1 MSSKPLHIRSRPKK
15 LEDIVGN
22 THIIKCLEQMLQRK
36 NRPRV
41 YLLHGHYGCGKSTI
55 AKIIASSV
63 GCKRDSIIEINAG
76 NEKGIET
83 AREIIRM
90 IKHTPLIGETRF
102 IILDEA
108 HALTSGFQQAMLTT
122 LEDAPSNV
130 YFALC
135 TTDPGKI
142 IKTIRSR
149 CLQLEVKLLSGKEMK
164 FLLNKVVKEQNLGK
178 FISES
183 TISKIGNNADGIPR
197 NALLL
202 LEKVLGLKDT
212 KEIDEILS
220 VSNEMEHQ
228 VIDLCRTIMFSK
240 DWFKVRNIIKSIIET
255 HIGNLEQVRLA
266 ILGYVS
272 SVALGDNKPNSK
284 AILVYE
290 CFKDPF
296 YGNDAKAKFIFACLY
311 VLKS

>member
-1 MSSKPLHIRSRPKK
+1 MSNKPLHIRSRPKK

-22 THIIKCLEQMLQRK
+22 NHIVKCLEQIIKRK
-36 NRPRV
+36 NRPKV
-41 YLLHGHYGCGKSTI
+41 YLLYGHYGCGKTTI
-55 AKIIASSV
+55 AKIIASNV
-63 GCKRDSIIEINAG
+63 GCNRHNTIEINAG
-76 NEKGIET
+76 NEKGVET

-90 IKHTPLIGETRF
+90 VKHTPLIGETRF

-108 HALTSGFQQAMLTT
+108 HALTQGFQQAILTT
-122 LEDAPSNV
+122 LEDAPNNV

-149 CLQLEVKLLSGKEMK
+149 CLELEVKPLSGKEMK
-164 FLLNKVVKEQNLGK
+164 FLLNKVIKEQNLGK
-178 FISES
+178 FISEN

-202 LEKVLGLKDT
+202 LEKVLGLKDL

-220 VSNEMEHQ
+220 IDDKMEHQ
-228 VIDLCRTIMFSK
+228 VIDLCRAIMFSK
-240 DWFKVRNIIKSIIET
+240 DWYKTRKIMQSILTI

-266 ILGYVS
+266 IVGYIAS
-272 SVALGDNKPNSK
+272 IALRDNKPNSK
-284 AILVYE
+284 AMLVYE